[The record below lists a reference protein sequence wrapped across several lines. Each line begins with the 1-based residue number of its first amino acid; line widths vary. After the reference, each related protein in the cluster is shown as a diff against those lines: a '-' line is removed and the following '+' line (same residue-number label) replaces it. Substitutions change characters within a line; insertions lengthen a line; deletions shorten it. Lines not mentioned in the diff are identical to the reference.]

1 MILKL
6 LKKILIKDKLK
17 ILFFLFIFSTS
28 LQNHS
33 NANIIQNIEIDGNVR
48 IPNETIISFLSLEN
62 NQQIDSEKINEI
74 TKTLYESNFFSNV
87 SIEFKNDKL
96 FIFVTENPIIQ
107 EIIFD
112 GIKSKDLLKSITAE
126 LKLVSRSSFVKI
138 YADQDLSKMLSNLKN
153 SGYFFSK
160 IDTRIEDLSDNKINL
175 IYNINLGKKAKIKKI
190 SFIGNK
196 IFKDNK
202 LRGVILSEEY
212 KFWKFISNK
221 KYLNENLVELDKRY
235 LKNFYINNGY
245 YNAIISSSF
254 AKLIDEDQFEL
265 VFNINSGN
273 KIYFGNLDL
282 ILPTNYDQNDFIKL
296 RKTFKGLQGNLY
308 SINLIEKIVNE
319 INNLALYE
327 QYETINVEVL
337 ESFRDNYLDITF
349 KVDETKKIPIKKINI
364 LGNNVTVES
373 VIRNQF
379 EIDEGDFYN
388 EILFNKTINNI
399 KSLNFFKDVKGN
411 VIDDFDKNI
420 DSKIIDIEIEEKPTG
435 EIGAAAGAGTNGATL
450 GFFVKENN
458 YLGRGIGLEANFT
471 LNEDSIK
478 GLFAI
483 ENPNF
488 KDSDKSI
495 YGRVEASETNKLTQF
510 GYKTNRTGFAYGTN
524 FELFDDL
531 NFGIGNKNFYEKI
544 ETSSSAS
551 ALLKKQKGNYYDS
564 FINFDFD
571 YDKRNQKF
579 KTTDG
584 FRSFYSLNIP
594 IISKTNTLSNIYQ
607 YTSYTEL
614 YNENVTSFS
623 FYAKSSHSISNEDIK
638 LSERNFLPSNK
649 LRGFVTDAVGP
660 KDGNDYIGGNYA
672 SSVNIASTL
681 PKILPSNQNID
692 FLIFLDAGNIWGV
705 DYDSSINNSNKIR
718 SSAGL
723 AVDWFTIVGPLNFS
737 LSLPITK
744 ADTDKTETFRFN
756 IGTTF

>member
-245 YNAIISSSF
+245 YNAIISSSY

-584 FRSFYSLNIP
+584 FRSFYSLNMP

-614 YNENVTSFS
+614 YDENVTSFS
-623 FYAKSSHSISNEDIK
+623 FYAKSSHSISNDDIK

-681 PKILPSNQNID
+681 PKILPTNQNID

-744 ADTDKTETFRFN
+744 AETDKTETFRFN

>member
-48 IPNETIISFLSLEN
+48 ISNETITSFLSLEN
-62 NQQIDSEKINEI
+62 NQQFDSEKINEI
-74 TKTLYESNFFSNV
+74 TKILYESNFFSNV

-245 YNAIISSSF
+245 YNAIISSSY

-584 FRSFYSLNIP
+584 FRSFYSLNMP

-623 FYAKSSHSISNEDIK
+623 FYAKSSHSISNDDIK
-638 LSERNFLPSNK
+638 LSERNFLPSSK

-660 KDGNDYIGGNYA
+660 KDGKDYIGGNYA

-744 ADTDKTETFRFN
+744 AETDKTETFRFN

>member
-1 MILKL
+1 MILKF
-6 LKKILIKDKLK
+6 LKKLLIKDKLK

-28 LQNHS
+28 LQNYS

-87 SIEFKNDKL
+87 SIEFKNNKL

-112 GIKSKDLLKSITAE
+112 GIKSKDLLNSITAE

-160 IDTRIEDLSDNKINL
+160 IDTSIEDLGDNKINL

-245 YNAIISSSF
+245 YNAIISSSY

-349 KVDETKKIPIKKINI
+349 KVDETKKIPIKRINI

-450 GFFVKENN
+450 GFFIKENN

-584 FRSFYSLNIP
+584 FRSFYSLNMP

-614 YNENVTSFS
+614 YDENVTSFS
-623 FYAKSSHSISNEDIK
+623 FYVKSSHSISNDDIK

-681 PKILPSNQNID
+681 PKILPTNQNID

-744 ADTDKTETFRFN
+744 AETDKTETFRFN

>member
-6 LKKILIKDKLK
+6 LKKLLIKDKLK

-28 LQNHS
+28 LQNYS

-48 IPNETIISFLSLEN
+48 ISNETIISFLSLEN
-62 NQQIDSEKINEI
+62 NQQFDSEKINEI
-74 TKTLYESNFFSNV
+74 TKILYESNFFSNV

-112 GIKSKDLLKSITAE
+112 GIKSKDLLNSITAE

-160 IDTRIEDLSDNKINL
+160 IDTRIEDLGDNKINL

-245 YNAIISSSF
+245 YNAIISSSY

-296 RKTFKGLQGNLY
+296 RKTFKELQGNLY

-349 KVDETKKIPIKKINI
+349 KVDETKKIPIKRINI

-450 GFFVKENN
+450 GFFIKENN

-495 YGRVEASETNKLTQF
+495 YGRVEATETNKLSQF

-551 ALLKKQKGNYYDS
+551 ALLKKQKGNYFDS
-564 FINFDFD
+564 FINVDFD

-584 FRSFYSLNIP
+584 FRSFYSLNMP

-614 YNENVTSFS
+614 YDENVTSFS
-623 FYAKSSHSISNEDIK
+623 FYAKSSHSISNDDIK

-681 PKILPSNQNID
+681 PKILPTNQNID

-744 ADTDKTETFRFN
+744 AESDKTETFRFN

>member
-6 LKKILIKDKLK
+6 LKKLLIKDKLK

-28 LQNHS
+28 LQNYS

-62 NQQIDSEKINEI
+62 NQQFDSEKINEI

-112 GIKSKDLLKSITAE
+112 GIKSKDLLNSITAE

-245 YNAIISSSF
+245 YNAIISSSY

-349 KVDETKKIPIKKINI
+349 KVDETKKIPIKRINI
-364 LGNNVTVES
+364 FGNNVTVES

-435 EIGAAAGAGTNGATL
+435 EIGAAAGAGTNGATF

-584 FRSFYSLNIP
+584 FRSFYSLNMP

-614 YNENVTSFS
+614 YDENVTSFS
-623 FYAKSSHSISNEDIK
+623 FYVKSSHSISNDDIK

-744 ADTDKTETFRFN
+744 AETDKTETFRFN

>member
-6 LKKILIKDKLK
+6 LKKLLIKDKLK

-28 LQNHS
+28 LQNYS

-48 IPNETIISFLSLEN
+48 ISNETIISFLSLEN
-62 NQQIDSEKINEI
+62 NQQFDSEKINEI
-74 TKTLYESNFFSNV
+74 TKILYESNFFSNV

-112 GIKSKDLLKSITAE
+112 GIKSKDLLNSITAE

-160 IDTRIEDLSDNKINL
+160 IDTRIEDLGDNKINL

-245 YNAIISSSF
+245 YNAIISSSY

-296 RKTFKGLQGNLY
+296 RKTFKELQGNLY

-349 KVDETKKIPIKKINI
+349 KVDETKKIPIKRINI

-450 GFFVKENN
+450 GFFIKENN

-495 YGRVEASETNKLTQF
+495 YGRVEASETNKLSQF

-551 ALLKKQKGNYYDS
+551 ALLKKQKGNYFDS
-564 FINFDFD
+564 FINVDFD

-584 FRSFYSLNIP
+584 FRSFYSLNMP

-614 YNENVTSFS
+614 YDENVTSFS
-623 FYAKSSHSISNEDIK
+623 FYAKSSHSISNDDIK
-638 LSERNFLPSNK
+638 LSERNFLPSKK

-681 PKILPSNQNID
+681 PKILPTNQNID

-744 ADTDKTETFRFN
+744 AESDKTETFRFN

>member
-1 MILKL
+1 
-6 LKKILIKDKLK
+6 
-17 ILFFLFIFSTS
+17 
-28 LQNHS
+28 
-33 NANIIQNIEIDGNVR
+33 
-48 IPNETIISFLSLEN
+48 
-62 NQQIDSEKINEI
+62 
-74 TKTLYESNFFSNV
+74 
-87 SIEFKNDKL
+87 
-96 FIFVTENPIIQ
+96 
-107 EIIFD
+107 
-112 GIKSKDLLKSITAE
+112 
-126 LKLVSRSSFVKI
+126 
-138 YADQDLSKMLSNLKN
+138 
-153 SGYFFSK
+153 
-160 IDTRIEDLSDNKINL
+160 
-175 IYNINLGKKAKIKKI
+175 
-190 SFIGNK
+190 
-196 IFKDNK
+196 
-202 LRGVILSEEY
+202 VILSEEY

-245 YNAIISSSF
+245 YNAIISSSY

-478 GLFAI
+478 GLFAV

-584 FRSFYSLNIP
+584 FRSFYSLNMP
-594 IISKTNTLSNIYQ
+594 IISKTNTLSNTYQ

-614 YNENVTSFS
+614 YDENVTSFS
-623 FYAKSSHSISNEDIK
+623 FYVKSSHSISNDDIK

-744 ADTDKTETFRFN
+744 AETDKTETFRFN